1 MVGRVLDALDKS
13 SFAKNTIVI
22 LFSDHGYLLG
32 QKDHLWKYNL
42 WEETTRVPLIIRQP
56 NNDNNAGKIVNHPVS
71 LIDVFPTISDYCS
84 LKGSTLK
91 NEKGKHPNGFS
102 LKPFVEKPDL
112 ETWTGPEEAL
122 TVVAS
127 WKSKLPEKQHLAI
140 RTDRYRYIKY
150 FDGSEELY
158 DHEKDINEWENLAED
173 KDYIEIV
180 KEMRI
185 RLQRR
190 MDSYID

>member
-1 MVGRVLDALDKS
+1 
-13 SFAKNTIVI
+13 
-22 LFSDHGYLLG
+22 
-32 QKDHLWKYNL
+32 
-42 WEETTRVPLIIRQP
+42 
-56 NNDNNAGKIVNHPVS
+56 
-71 LIDVFPTISDYCS
+71 
-84 LKGSTLK
+84 
-91 NEKGKHPNGFS
+91 
-102 LKPFVEKPDL
+102 
-112 ETWTGPEEAL
+112 L

-140 RTDRYRYIKY
+140 RTNRYRYIKY

-173 KDYIEIV
+173 KDYREIV